1 MYVLVFWDSCIA
13 WFCISK
19 PQKKQK
25 MSAPAASMTLGEY
38 TGYPGVDGRKPY
50 DGQLTSAMP
59 SNKSGPI
66 DAYDVRFKE
75 AMAMLGPPAKLMPN
89 DPRGEVPREI
99 DFLPAIWENQK
110 LDKVSEEIVL
120 FRDTKLLAI
129 LERVAPIRLFKGN
142 PTFKHK
148 QVMFHMARP
157 DTYTHTGV
165 PRMVYHSFKE
175 WDTAIDR
182 RGLGLEMEAEYF
194 GTPDGT
200 RTFQLSVQQIQ
211 IGIMQSAAVDCI
223 NALLRAPPIP
233 RNFYEAQRTPM
244 PVEALRQAMKPELD
258 EWAALVKSPYGLMD
272 VFTGIKKRIANAGGK
287 TPNMCILPE
296 WFKDYVRTHCPA
308 LTSFSERGDR
318 GPTAFDNNSVLS
330 LQLGGLDVVESP
342 VIRGDDPLEKPEEP
356 LEHPRTIGEHW
367 FNVGEQLNHVN
378 WAVAGFDK
386 YKEARK
392 FTIHDNETDGWKE
405 ITLDAIAA
413 HLDAIKTQA
422 KRAIP
427 TAGDAFLTAMTKK
440 DVVAL
445 QGLAIILV
453 RPFMTYVMAS
463 GIFLPGGGAAVH
475 TRVGFGDFRMGFDA
489 ARKKI
494 LGHYTT
500 YMGAV
505 VTDPN
510 SVYVAYNIAP
520 VEYSGGGGSELGED
534 LFAIITEVNDECVK
548 KRRFCLPITGE
559 FPAGIV
565 KYEDAKEIAYVDA
578 AAWATAHGFPPNTG
592 GANMLDVGH
601 FSQMRVNT
609 RTFLAT
615 GFGCSVDIDGNVKKP
630 RGQAYLGNGHW
641 GPWVYPGVGEDRMG
655 RGANGR
661 IVKPL
666 NLGD

>member
-1 MYVLVFWDSCIA
+1 
-13 WFCISK
+13 
-19 PQKKQK
+19 
-25 MSAPAASMTLGEY
+25 MSAPTTSSSLGEY
-38 TGYPGVDGRKPY
+38 TGYPGTGGERFPY
-50 DGQLTSAMP
+50 SGQLTSSMP
-59 SNKSGPI
+59 SGFNRDANGAKIGKPDVL

-75 AMAMLGPPAKLMPN
+75 AQMMLGPPPKLTPN

-99 DFLPAIWENQK
+99 DFLPAIWENQR

-142 PTFKHK
+142 PVFKHK
-148 QVMFHMARP
+148 QIIFNQARP

-194 GTPDGT
+194 GTPEGS

-211 IGIMQSAAVDCI
+211 IGIMQSAAVDVI

-244 PVEALRQAMKPELD
+244 PYDALRQAMKPELD
-258 EWAALVKSPYGLMD
+258 EWGALVKSPYGLMD
-272 VFTGIKKRIANAGGK
+272 VYTNVKKRIANAGGK

-308 LTSFSERGDR
+308 LTSFSERGER

-330 LQLGGLDVVESP
+330 VQLGGLEVVESP
-342 VIRGDDPLEKPEEP
+342 VIRGDDPLERPEEP

-367 FNVGEQLNHVN
+367 YNTGDQLEHVAWDN
-378 WAVAGFDK
+378 AKVEK
-386 YKEARK
+386 YIAARK
-392 FTIHDNETDGWKE
+392 FTIHDNDTDGWKE
-405 ITLDAIAA
+405 ISLADVAKHLRATNLAAGFWPANGEDFCKAVDNKTLVD
-413 HLDAIKTQA
+413 LRK
-422 KRAIP
+422 
-427 TAGDAFLTAMTKK
+427 LT
-440 DVVAL
+440 V
-445 QGLAIILV
+445 ILV
-453 RPFMTYVMAS
+453 RPFMTYAMAS
-463 GIFLPGGGAAVH
+463 AIFLPGGGAAVH
-475 TRVGFGDFRMGFDA
+475 TRVGYGDFRLGFDA

-520 VEYSGGGGSELGED
+520 VEYSGGGGSTLGED
-534 LFAIITEVNDECVK
+534 VFAIIAKTDDLCVK
-548 KRRFCLPITGE
+548 KRRHCLPINGG
-559 FPAGIV
+559 FASGIV
-565 KYEDAKEIAYVDA
+565 KVEKDEHIVYNDAEQ
-578 AAWATAHGFPPNTG
+578 WAKFHGFPTG
-592 GANMLDVGH
+592 DNNDNMLDVGH
-601 FSQMRVNT
+601 FSQLRVNT

-615 GFGCSVDIDGNVKKP
+615 GFGCTVDMNGDITKP
-630 RGQAYLGNGHW
+630 RGQAYLGNSHW
-641 GPWVYPGVGEDRMG
+641 GPWVYPGVAEDRMG

-661 IVKPL
+661 IVKPI

>member
-1 MYVLVFWDSCIA
+1 MSV
-13 WFCISK
+13 
-19 PQKKQK
+19 QK
-25 MSAPAASMTLGEY
+25 ASLGNGEY
-38 TGYPGVDGRKPY
+38 TGFAGTGGESTPFNG
-50 DGQLTSAMP
+50 LHTSSMP
-59 SNKSGPI
+59 SGVWEDKSGAKHMGI
-66 DAYDVRFKE
+66 LDAYDTRFKE
-75 AMAMLGPPAKLMPN
+75 AMAMLGPPPKLMPN

-99 DFLPAIWENQK
+99 DFLPAIWENQR

-148 QVMFHMARP
+148 QILFHQARP

-223 NALLRAPPIP
+223 NALLRAPQIP

-272 VFTGIKKRIANAGGK
+272 VFTNIKKRIANAGGK

-330 LQLGGLDVVESP
+330 VQLGGLDVVESP

-367 FNVGEQLNHVN
+367 YNTGDQLQHVN
-378 WAVAGFDK
+378 WKGMPNGFAA

-392 FTIHDNETDGWKE
+392 FTIHDNDTDGWKE
-405 ITLDAIAA
+405 ISLDDIRTHLRTAPIGKGALPAAGEAFCRALEGAPDTAKLETLQ
-413 HLDAIKTQA
+413 KS
-422 KRAIP
+422 
-427 TAGDAFLTAMTKK
+427 
-440 DVVAL
+440 
-445 QGLAIILV
+445 AIIFV
-453 RPFMTYVMAS
+453 RPFMTYLMAS

-475 TRVGFGDFRMGFDA
+475 TRVGYGDFRMGFDA

-494 LGHYTT
+494 MGHYTT

-520 VEYSGGGGSELGED
+520 VEYSGGGGSVLGED
-534 LFAIITEVNDECVK
+534 LFVIITDQNDECVK
-548 KRRFCLPITGE
+548 KRRFCLPINGD
-559 FPAGIV
+559 FGKGIV
-565 KYEDAKEIAYVDA
+565 KYDDVKEIAHTDA
-578 AAWATAHGFPPNTG
+578 KAWAAFHGFPENVDNS
-592 GANMLDVGH
+592 NMLDVGH

-615 GFGCSVDIDGNVKKP
+615 GFGCSVSMDGTITNP

-661 IVKPL
+661 ITKPMH
-666 NLGD
+666 LGE

>member
-1 MYVLVFWDSCIA
+1 MA
-13 WFCISK
+13 
-19 PQKKQK
+19 
-25 MSAPAASMTLGEY
+25 APTTSPSLGEY
-38 TGYPGVDGRKPY
+38 TGYPGTGGERYPFSGQYTSGFPSGMQGAGADRKA
-50 DGQLTSAMP
+50 GVT
-59 SNKSGPI
+59 
-66 DAYDVRFKE
+66 DAYDIRFKE
-75 AMAMLGPPAKLMPN
+75 AQAMLGPPAKLMPN

-99 DFLPAIWENQK
+99 DFLPAIWENQR

-120 FRDTKLLAI
+120 FRDTKLLD
-129 LERVAPIRLFKGN
+129 LLTRVAPMRLFKGN

-148 QVMFHMARP
+148 QILFHQARP

-165 PRMVYHSFKE
+165 PRMVFHSFKE

-194 GTPDGT
+194 GTPEGT

-211 IGIMQSAAVDCI
+211 IGIMQSAAVDVI

-244 PVEALRQAMKPELD
+244 PYDALRQAMKPELD
-258 EWAALVKSPYGLMD
+258 EWGALVKSPYGLMD
-272 VFTGIKKRIANAGGK
+272 VYTSIKKRIANAGGK

-318 GPTAFDNNSVLS
+318 GPTAFDNNTVLS
-330 LQLGGLDVVESP
+330 AQLGGLDVVESP
-342 VIRGDDPLEKPEEP
+342 VIRGDDPLERPEEP

-367 FNVGEQLNHVN
+367 YNTGDQLEHVAWDN
-378 WAVAGFDK
+378 TKADSQAKYVA
-386 YKEARK
+386 ARK
-392 FTIHDNETDGWKE
+392 FTIHDNDTDGWKE
-405 ITLDAIAA
+405 ISLEEVAA
-413 HLDAIKTQA
+413 HLIDVEA
-422 KRAIP
+422 KRGVKLTTVP
-427 TAGDAFLTAMTKK
+427 VGDEFVKAVATKDIDALKKLT
-440 DVVAL
+440 V
-445 QGLAIILV
+445 ILV

-475 TRVGFGDFRMGFDA
+475 TRVGYGDFRMGFDA

-520 VEYSGGGGSELGED
+520 VEYSGGGGTQFGDD
-534 LFAIITEVNDECVK
+534 LFAIIVETKDPCVK
-548 KRRFCLPITGE
+548 KRRQCLPINGA
-559 FPAGIV
+559 FPDGIV
-565 KYEDAKEIAYVDA
+565 KIEDGDGAVYENAD
-578 AAWATAHGFPPNTG
+578 AWAKFHGFPSG
-592 GANMLDVGH
+592 EVADNMLDVGH

-615 GFGCSVDIDGNVKKP
+615 GFGCEVDMKGDIVKS
-630 RGQAYLGNGHW
+630 RGQAYLGNSHW
-641 GPWVYPGVGEDRMG
+641 GPWVYPGVAEDRMG

-661 IVKPL
+661 ITKPV
-666 NLGD
+666 NLGA